1 YKTKKKTFIYLRIMA
16 DVNHPE
22 HEDIKEWAE
31 NQMERSL
38 SQEKINHRL
47 KHVMKGYRYSYF
59 L

>member
-1 YKTKKKTFIYLRIMA
+1 MA

-22 HEDIKEWAE
+22 HEDMKEWAE

-38 SQEKINHRL
+38 SQEKINDRL
-47 KHVMKGYRYSYF
+47 KHVMNGYRYSYF